1 MGNAGTKW
9 TEKQRARFDST
20 VEPLS
25 KRITDRV
32 EFDTNGGCWLWT
44 GAMTWGNGYG
54 NIGYR
59 GRAHGA
65 HRASYETFVGPIPPG
80 LCVCHRCDVR
90 ACVNP
95 AHLFLGDHKA
105 NMADM
110 RQKGRHARL
119 AGSRAPGAILHEA
132 NITPIR
138 RLIADDFSNREI
150 GFWFGVSPDVIN
162 AIRAGRSWTCVAEE
176 GVTLNQTEAA
186 A

>member
-1 MGNAGTKW
+1 
-9 TEKQRARFDST
+9 
-20 VEPLS
+20 
-25 KRITDRV
+25 V

-119 AGSRAPGAILHEA
+119 SGSRAPGAILHEA

-162 AIRAGRSWTCVAEE
+162 AIRAGRSWTCVAEDD
-176 GVTLNQTEAA
+176 VTLTKQEAA

>member
-1 MGNAGTKW
+1 MGNAGTHW
-9 TEKQRARFDST
+9 TAERRARAAAKI
-20 VEPLS
+20 EPLS
-25 KRITDRV
+25 QRILDRV

-54 NIGYR
+54 NIGHA
-59 GRAHGA
+59 GRSYGA
-65 HRASYETFVGPIPPG
+65 HRASYETFVGPIPSG
-80 LCVCHRCDVR
+80 LCVCHHCDVR

-110 RQKGRHARL
+110 RQKGRSAKL
-119 AGSRAPGAILHEA
+119 AGSSAPGAILHEA
-132 NITPIR
+132 NIAPIR
-138 RLIADDFSNREI
+138 RLIDDDFSNREI

-162 AIRAGRSWTCVAEE
+162 AIRAGRSWKCVD
-176 GVTLNQTEAA
+176 GTRAA